1 MVQQKIIKEEEK
13 IDSFRKDYRFLSNF
27 WPCKIIFSGV
37 QFPSV
42 EHAYQAAKT
51 TNVTKRRNI
60 ASLKKP
66 GAAKR
71 EGNKLDIRE
80 DWEKIK
86 IGIMAFLV
94 EQKFF
99 QTPELG
105 KLLLKTGNRELIEGN
120 HWHDNF
126 WGDCFCQKCTGIE
139 GKNIL
144 GRILM
149 SVRKKLQ
156 EK

>member
-94 EQKFF
+94 AKMYR
-99 QTPELG
+99 
-105 KLLLKTGNRELIEGN
+105 NR
-120 HWHDNF
+120 
-126 WGDCFCQKCTGIE
+126 
-139 GKNIL
+139 
-144 GRILM
+144 
-149 SVRKKLQ
+149 RKKYIR
-156 EK
+156 KNFNVS